1 MSELVLIALLPQ
13 GMSYIGGGKKKKSST
28 LTVPFSLPTPTA
40 KHTSSQQCSANIP
53 AQVQLSACCSS
64 GIAANSKLNFQGT
77 EVTILLF
84 QWNRLV
90 DFHSSIY
97 MSTCHRRVVFWPTL
111 QGHSSFTML
120 VQEEEKSTAKT
131 WSSEQSIFGTS
142 NSSNITTEGRNTL
155 LLEKGLLQATKAR
168 KPNRSP

>member
-1 MSELVLIALLPQ
+1 M
-13 GMSYIGGGKKKKSST
+13 
-28 LTVPFSLPTPTA
+28 
-40 KHTSSQQCSANIP
+40 
-53 AQVQLSACCSS
+53 
-64 GIAANSKLNFQGT
+64 
-77 EVTILLF
+77 ILLS

-97 MSTCHRRVVFWPTL
+97 MSTCHQRDVFWPTL

-131 WSSEQSIFGTS
+131 WSSEQSIFGTG

-155 LLEKGLLQATKAR
+155 LLDKGLLQLWKLESPTEALNQPASLSRYTRNIPKGGNTLSPSLLFWLGKHLYQTRYLLLMTKWSHCKAFR
-168 KPNRSP
+168 NAFNQQTSFQ